1 MSLNTTNYIPTDFIV
16 AQGNAFYLRVGTL
29 FAAPVLAAWG
39 PTEIEWTEAVEV
51 ERHDENQHIFDAVYR
66 ALDAVALVKENA

>member
-1 MSLNTTNYIPTDFIV
+1 MTTINHIPTDFIV
-16 AQGNAFYLRVGTL
+16 AQGNAFYLGSGVQAGTL

-51 ERHDENQHIFDAVYR
+51 ERHDENQHIFDAIYR
-66 ALDAVALVKENA
+66 ALDAIASS